1 MARRSKDW
9 NEGLAEDLQDP
20 AFAREFLAAAV
31 EDGVPLQQ
39 ALGKVIRAT
48 GVKEFAATVGMSSS
62 NVLRAIHP
70 RHNPTQETLDRLL
83 KPFGLRIGLAEIKR
97 RRGRAPDARLATA
110 ILVVAPSLRSQDR
123 GNRKVSVC
131 PTDDG

>member
-39 ALGKVIRAT
+39 ALGKIIRAT
-48 GVKEFAATVGMSSS
+48 GVKEFAATIDMPSS

-70 RHNPTQETLDRLL
+70 RHNPTQATLDRLL
-83 KPFGLRIGLAEIKR
+83 KPFGLRIGLAELKR
-97 RRGRAPDARLATA
+97 RRGRAA
-110 ILVVAPSLRSQDR
+110 
-123 GNRKVSVC
+123 
-131 PTDDG
+131 